1 MAKKSVLII
10 YTGGTIGMVAD
21 SRTGSLKAFNI
32 GHILKNVP
40 ELGKMNV
47 KLESVSF
54 ATPIDSSDIQP
65 KHWIEI
71 AEIVYKNYDAFDGF
85 VVLHG
90 TDTMAYTASGV
101 SFLLEN
107 LAKPVIFTGAQLPI
121 GVLRTDARENLI
133 TSVELAAHS
142 TDGKPTVP
150 EVCVYFKNQLYRG
163 NRSHKINSEL
173 FQAFN
178 SVNYPVLA
186 EAGVNLNFDTDAI
199 ADRPI
204 LPLKL
209 YKKLDGNIAI
219 LKIFPGLSAEVVK
232 AVTGIK
238 GLKALIVETYG
249 SGNAPTE
256 KWFVNAIKQAVKAG
270 VIVLNVTQCYGG
282 AVEQGKYETSRQLD
296 DAGVVGGADMTTE
309 AAVAKLMFLLGNY
322 TDWAEV
328 LEKLQEPLRGEL
340 SN

>member
-21 SRTGSLKAFNI
+21 SRTGSLKAFDI

-47 KLESVSF
+47 RLESVSF
-54 ATPIDSSDIQP
+54 DKVVDSSDIQP

-71 AEIVYKNYDAFDGF
+71 AELVYKNYALFDGF

-107 LAKPVIFTGAQLPI
+107 LGKPVIFTGAQLPI

-133 TSVELAAHS
+133 TSVELASHS

-186 EAGVNLNFDTDAI
+186 EAGVNLNFYTDAI
-199 ADRPI
+199 AEQAI
-204 LPLKL
+204 LPLKQH
-209 YKKLDGNIAI
+209 KKLDTNIAI
-219 LKIFPGLSAEVVK
+219 LKIFPGLSQEVVK

-238 GLKALIVETYG
+238 GLKALILETYG

-256 KWFVNAIKQAVKAG
+256 QWFVKAIKQAVANG

-296 DAGVVGGADMTTE
+296 EVGVIGGADMTTE

-322 TDWAEV
+322 KDKAEIV
-328 LEKLQEPLRGEL
+328 EKLQYDLRGEL
-340 SN
+340 TL

>member
-21 SRTGSLKAFNI
+21 RRTGSLKAFDI

-40 ELGKMNV
+40 ELGKMSV
-47 KLESVSF
+47 KLDSVSF
-54 ATPIDSSDIQP
+54 AEVVDSSDIQP

-71 AEIVYKNYDAFDGF
+71 AELVYKNYNLYDGF

-107 LAKPVIFTGAQLPI
+107 LGKPVIFTGAQLPI

-142 TDGKPTVP
+142 TNGKPTVP

-186 EAGVNLNFDTDAI
+186 EAGVNLNFFDDAI
-199 ADRPI
+199 AGQPI
-204 LPLKL
+204 LPIKL
-209 YKKLDGNIAI
+209 YKKLDSNIAI
-219 LKIFPGLSAEVVK
+219 LKIFPGLSADVVK

-238 GLKALIVETYG
+238 GLKALILETYG

-256 KWFVNAIKQAVKAG
+256 KWFVSAIKQAVNSG
-270 VIVLNVTQCYGG
+270 LIVLNVTQCYGG
-282 AVEQGKYETSRQLD
+282 AVEQGKYETSRQLEEV
-296 DAGVVGGADMTTE
+296 GVVGGADLTTE

-322 TDWAEV
+322 KNKGQV
-328 LEKLQEPLRGEL
+328 LEMLREPLRGEL
-340 SN
+340 TL